1 MNGNSTRVGH
11 EEAAGRGAIDMLGTM
26 DDMPTGLAAV
36 AAQAQTAA
44 AGLVDGASGAQ
55 TGPGGVAEVSGAV
68 ATWVEQVG
76 RFLAVLQAALEQS
89 RPREDASPEVRALS
103 NQLPA
108 LIRQCRAQVPTPEMI
123 HTWVKTL
130 SKGDAATAPSES
142 AKAEPLA

>member
-1 MNGNSTRVGH
+1 MR
-11 EEAAGRGAIDMLGTM
+11 
-26 DDMPTGLAAV
+26 
-36 AAQAQTAA
+36 
-44 AGLVDGASGAQ
+44 
-55 TGPGGVAEVSGAV
+55 
-68 ATWVEQVG
+68 G